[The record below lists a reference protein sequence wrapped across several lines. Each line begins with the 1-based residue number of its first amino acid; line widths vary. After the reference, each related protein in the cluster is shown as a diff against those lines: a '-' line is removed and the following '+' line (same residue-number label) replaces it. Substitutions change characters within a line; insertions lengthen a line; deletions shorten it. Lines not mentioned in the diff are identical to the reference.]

1 MALPETAMTTWSAT
15 TNTITQSGRTILPRA
30 ESLPKTAPPNI
41 IPKDKNNEE
50 ELILPSPSPID
61 LEMESKTVW

>member
-1 MALPETAMTTWSAT
+1 M
-15 TNTITQSGRTILPRA
+15 NTITQSGRTILPRA
-30 ESLPKTAPPNI
+30 ESLPKTTPPNI

-50 ELILPSPSPID
+50 KLILPSPSPID